1 MLELDPPAYLALPSA
16 ISTNNLFKNVPGR
29 GRVKSEEYAK
39 WQRSAAQALEGQK
52 PLPRFGQPVKI
63 VCYVGEKRIG
73 QMDSDNTL
81 KAFIDA
87 LKKAG
92 VIHDDSRKWVRSCK
106 AVWVPGMGGCVAH
119 IMAAGTPPDAASV
132 MAKVRPGMRGLLA

>member
-1 MLELDPPAYLALPSA
+1 MLNLDPPAYLAMPTA
-16 ISTNNLFKNVPGR
+16 ISTNNLFANVPGR
-29 GRVKSEEYAK
+29 GRIKTKAYGDWQKAAAK
-39 WQRSAAQALEGQK
+39 ALSGQA
-52 PLPRFGQPVKI
+52 PLPQFTTPVKI
-63 VCYVGEKRIG
+63 VCYVGEKSVG

-87 LKKAG
+87 LKKAR

-119 IMAAGTPPDAASV
+119 IMPAGDAPDALAV
-132 MAKVRPGMRGLLA
+132 MAKVRPGMRGLLL